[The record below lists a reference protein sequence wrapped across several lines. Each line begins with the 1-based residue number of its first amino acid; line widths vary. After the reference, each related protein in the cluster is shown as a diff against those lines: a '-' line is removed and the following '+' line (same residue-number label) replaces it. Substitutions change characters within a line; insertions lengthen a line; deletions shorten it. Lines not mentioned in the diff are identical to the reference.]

1 MNLNNLNKE
10 GQEAAQGLLKYLI
23 QGRNHVIVNKEDLFR
38 VLEYL
43 FIAERKDYYTELED
57 LKDGENMDDHI
68 FHPLMR
74 IVAATCYLEE
84 KEKANDET

>member
-1 MNLNNLNKE
+1 MNLNNLTKE
-10 GQEAAQGLLKYLI
+10 GNQAAQGLVTYLL
-23 QGRNHVIVNKEDLFR
+23 QGRSHVIVNKEDLFK

-57 LKDGENMDDHI
+57 LKDGENMDSHI

-74 IVAATCYLEE
+74 MVVATYYLEE